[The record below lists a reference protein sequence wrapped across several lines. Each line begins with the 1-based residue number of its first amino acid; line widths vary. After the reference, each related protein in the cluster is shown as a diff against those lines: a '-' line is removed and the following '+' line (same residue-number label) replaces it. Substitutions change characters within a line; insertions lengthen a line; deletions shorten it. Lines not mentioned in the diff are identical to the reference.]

1 MASKHFKN
9 VLVVG
14 GGNVGVLLTYALIN
28 SGAKLSAHVLVR
40 NPQHLEVLKREGVKI
55 FTAEGSLLR
64 LGGSYFISYEDL
76 RMLDLFDL
84 ILIAT
89 KAYDS
94 LEAIKTVK
102 EYLRDEGV
110 LVTCQNGLRSYEE
123 ALKILG
129 PERTAT
135 IVLNHGVFRIGLQ
148 EFKWIGGSTSYLGSK
163 GVPKEVLSSVAS
175 LLKDLHVQVV
185 EDIEPY
191 RWLKL
196 AVNAAINPLTALYE
210 VKNKFIAIDENLSR
224 IAAMVVAEVQ
234 EVAEKYGVKMPT
246 DPLGEVMRVA
256 KATGENYSSML
267 QDIMHKKKT
276 EIDYINGEV
285 VVRGREVGVP
295 TPVNEV
301 LWLMIKYKE
310 FLKSVALE

>member
-1 MASKHFKN
+1 
-9 VLVVG
+9 
-14 GGNVGVLLTYALIN
+14 
-28 SGAKLSAHVLVR
+28 
-40 NPQHLEVLKREGVKI
+40 
-55 FTAEGSLLR
+55 
-64 LGGSYFISYEDL
+64 
-76 RMLDLFDL
+76 
-84 ILIAT
+84 
-89 KAYDS
+89 
-94 LEAIKTVK
+94 
-102 EYLRDEGV
+102 
-110 LVTCQNGLRSYEE
+110 
-123 ALKILG
+123 
-129 PERTAT
+129 
-135 IVLNHGVFRIGLQ
+135 GVFRIGLQ

>member
-310 FLKSVALE
+310 FLKSVAF

>member
-28 SGAKLSAHVLVR
+28 SGARLSAHVLVR
-40 NPQHLEVLKREGVKI
+40 NPQHLEFLKREGVKI

-310 FLKSVALE
+310 FLKSVAF